1 MTVPP
6 LKFCVCGIFAEK
18 AVKCGLVKPMPHFL
32 MLAKKTTNLVKFM
45 GKIIKIP

>member
-32 MLAKKTTNLVKFM
+32 MLAKKTHKF
-45 GKIIKIP
+45 GQIYGQNY